1 MSILR
6 AKTINLRKTREL
18 TSSQKE
24 NSHLNETEAV
34 KFKTTLESFPRRF
47 VFELTNSCNLNCIMC
62 GRNSANFK
70 LARFDISWL
79 KIFDAVVHNVEEVTL
94 MGWGEPTTHP
104 KFIDF
109 LIWAHRNG
117 LRKYFCTNGK
127 LLKKLLNVIFDLE
140 VDIIAVSL
148 DGANAETNERIRRG
162 SDFNEIIRNI
172 ELVTSKRQKWPYINF
187 VFTAMKSNISQL
199 PEIVKLASD
208 IGIDEVKV
216 VYLTAF
222 SKDMVDEILLDHEPL
237 VQDCFYQAEM
247 VTEQKRDIYS
257 FGTH

>member
-94 MGWGEPTTHP
+94 MGWGTYNTP
-104 KFIDF
+104 
-109 LIWAHRNG
+109 
-117 LRKYFCTNGK
+117 
-127 LLKKLLNVIFDLE
+127 
-140 VDIIAVSL
+140 
-148 DGANAETNERIRRG
+148 
-162 SDFNEIIRNI
+162 
-172 ELVTSKRQKWPYINF
+172 
-187 VFTAMKSNISQL
+187 
-199 PEIVKLASD
+199 
-208 IGIDEVKV
+208 
-216 VYLTAF
+216 
-222 SKDMVDEILLDHEPL
+222 
-237 VQDCFYQAEM
+237 
-247 VTEQKRDIYS
+247 
-257 FGTH
+257 